1 MARSLLL
8 AALLA
13 GCSGSRAR
21 PAAPPPAIDDRVASN
36 ILFEDH
42 AGSAACRPCH
52 VEIYRA
58 WADSPMRNMTRLAE
72 GAAVQARFEGAGLQ
86 VGEDRAIPLTLG
98 GARFMR
104 VTTAGVDHLYRVT
117 RVIGGR
123 FREDFAGVEVAGPN
137 DPGQGEEKVL
147 PISWVFS
154 TATWRYK
161 GYSVMLTERAAMRAG
176 PVWSR
181 TCIGCHNT
189 LPLLS
194 LLYDDLRGPGARGYQ
209 GSVTDDLLP
218 PDRMWRLE
226 VLDAAGL
233 MRAVDRDLARLGA
246 APPPPGAA
254 LSDVL
259 DQAIDATRQKL
270 AGRHLVEVGIGCEA
284 CHGGAAAHVANPD
297 HLPSFQP
304 RSPLV
309 RFRPPERGEAR
320 AFWINRA
327 CSRCHT
333 VLFSGYRWTWEGGQ
347 RTRGVPGG
355 SSINSGEARD
365 FLLGACSGAMTC
377 VDCHDPH
384 GRDEPERLRRLQ
396 TAAGNPTCTR
406 CHTALRAP
414 AALAAHSHHRADG
427 EAGAC
432 LACHMP
438 RKNLGLDYRLTAYH
452 RIGSPDDPARVLA
465 DRPLECALCHTDRSV
480 EQLVASM
487 ERWWGKRYDRA
498 ALRALY
504 GGDLAQGALAAA
516 LAGKPHEQGTAI
528 GVLGERR
535 VAGSVPALAAMLSH
549 RLPILRFFARAAIER
564 ITGQPVPVELHR
576 NAAALKADVRRWL
589 AQRERT
595 KISPPAEGASSS
607 DSPDLQ

>member
-1 MARSLLL
+1 VRLLLLL
-8 AALLA
+8 AALA

-21 PAAPPPAIDDRVASN
+21 TGAPPPPAADDRVASN

-52 VEIYRA
+52 VDIYRA
-58 WADSPMRNMTRLAE
+58 WDASPMRNMTRLAE
-72 GAAVQARFEGAGLQ
+72 RATIQAPFDGASLRVGDDQATVET
-86 VGEDRAIPLTLG
+86 IG

-104 VTTAGVDHLYRVT
+104 VTTAGVPHLYRVT

-123 FREDFAGVEVAGPN
+123 FREDFAGIEVTGAA
-137 DPGQGEEKVL
+137 DPVGDRGEGEEKVL
-147 PISWVFS
+147 PLSWVFS
-154 TATWRYK
+154 TRSWRYK
-161 GYSVMLTERAAMRAG
+161 GYSVMLTERAALRAG

-194 LLYDDLRGPGARGYQ
+194 LLYDDLRGPGGRGYQ

-218 PDRMWRLE
+218 ADRMWRLA
-226 VLDAAGL
+226 VRDGAGL
-233 MRAVDRDLARLGA
+233 ARAIDRDLARLGA
-246 APPPPGAA
+246 APLPAGAA
-254 LSDVL
+254 LGDFL
-259 DQAIDATRQKL
+259 DRAVEANRQKL
-270 AGRHLVEVGIGCEA
+270 EGRHLVEVGIGCEA

-304 RSPLV
+304 RSPLLDV
-309 RFRPPERGEAR
+309 GPPPRGSAR

-347 RTRGVPGG
+347 RAHAVPGG

-365 FLLGACSGAMTC
+365 FLLGACSGEMTC

-384 GRDEPERLRRLQ
+384 GKGGPDRLRQLA
-396 TAAGNPTCTR
+396 TPAGNLVCTR
-406 CHTALRAP
+406 CHSALAAP
-414 AALAAHSHHRADG
+414 AALASHSHHRADG

-432 LACHMP
+432 LACHMA
-438 RKNLGLDYRLTAYH
+438 RKNVSLDYRLTAYH
-452 RIGSPDDPARVLA
+452 RIGSPSDPARVLR

-480 EQLVASM
+480 EALVAAM

-498 ALRALY
+498 AVRALY
-504 GGDLAQGALAAA
+504 GADLGVNALTAA
-516 LAGKPHEQGTAI
+516 LAGKPHEQATAI

-535 VAGSVPALAAMLSH
+535 VAGAVPALAPMLSH
-549 RLPILRFFARAAIER
+549 RVPILRFFARAAIER
-564 ITGQPVPVELHR
+564 ITGQPVPVDLHAR
-576 NAAALKADVRRWL
+576 AAGLKAEVRRWL
-589 AQRERT
+589 AGRAE
-595 KISPPAEGASSS
+595 PP
-607 DSPDLQ
+607 PP